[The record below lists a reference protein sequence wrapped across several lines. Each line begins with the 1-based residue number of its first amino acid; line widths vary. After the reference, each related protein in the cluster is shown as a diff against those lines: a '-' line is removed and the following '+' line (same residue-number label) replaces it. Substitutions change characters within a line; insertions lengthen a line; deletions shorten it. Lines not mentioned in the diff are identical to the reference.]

1 MNRPELDWEKVD
13 RIIEN
18 ALVEDVGPGDVT
30 TDTICSVD
38 AVSTAEIRV
47 KEKGVLAGGPIAERV
62 FKRLSPEARIVLSKE
77 DGAKVMPGDV
87 ILQIEAPTR
96 AILTGERLALNILQR
111 LSGIATE
118 TSKYAAECE
127 GYKAKILDTRK
138 TAPGLRVLDKY
149 AVLTGGGQNHRIGL
163 YDGVL
168 IKDNHIVSAGG
179 ISKAVQV
186 VRRKYG
192 DKYQIEVET
201 SNLSEVSEAL
211 NSGADIIMLDNMS
224 TQDMREAVSAID
236 GKALIEASG
245 GVTLETVRGIA
256 ETGVDYISV
265 GSVTH
270 SAKALDIALYLVY

>member
-1 MNRPELDWEKVD
+1 MNRPELDWGRVD

-18 ALVEDVGPGDVT
+18 ALQEDIGAGDVT
-30 TDTICSVD
+30 TDAICPMDS
-38 AVSTAEIRV
+38 VSTAEIRA
-47 KEKGVLAGGPIAERV
+47 KDKGVIAGNPIAERV
-62 FKRLSPEARIVLSKE
+62 FKRLSPEAHITLTKQ
-77 DGAKVMPGDV
+77 DGERVVPGDV
-87 ILQIEAPTR
+87 IFQIEAPTR

-118 TSKYAAECE
+118 TSKYVKECE

-149 AVLTGGGQNHRIGL
+149 AVSAGGGQNHRIGL

-168 IKDNHIVSAGG
+168 IKDNHIASAGS
-179 ISKAVQV
+179 IANSIHR
-186 VRRKYG
+186 VRQKYG
-192 DKYQIEVET
+192 DEFQIEVET
-201 SNLSEVSEAL
+201 SDLLEVREAL
-211 NSGADIIMLDNMS
+211 DSGADIIMLDNMPMG
-224 TQDMREAVSAID
+224 DMREAVSVV
-236 GKALIEASG
+236 GGRALVEASG

-270 SAKALDIALYLVY
+270 SAKALDLALYLV